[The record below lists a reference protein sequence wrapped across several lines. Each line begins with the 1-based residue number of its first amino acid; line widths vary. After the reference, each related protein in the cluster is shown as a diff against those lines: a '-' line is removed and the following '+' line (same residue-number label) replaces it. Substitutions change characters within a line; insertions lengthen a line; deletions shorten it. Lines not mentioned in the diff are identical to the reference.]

1 MDMLFFSHT
10 FADINKKEK
19 NTCTIKT
26 IKQAFAK
33 PKFKHMEGL
42 NIQYMNKHF
51 PVASTGGIISC
62 LSVVA
67 SRDRIILEN
76 GGNGQSAGCMNLR
89 LRAGMVIKI
98 EVAEIKKTSPFH
110 TSVYPPLS
118 EPEDKQPQLLL
129 QHYRRI
135 GALLRGEKV
144 EISPMK
150 GMKIWYNDEPPI
162 IALSPNIV
170 TLALHVGYPGGD
182 TACLS
187 GIGQQEEKITWL
199 CRPIQQGDSFRI
211 MTVEGTHSTT
221 PIKVSKPRSR
231 EELKSIHSQLA
242 QELRQQGILLRDRLF
257 FPNGKEY

>member
-10 FADINKKEK
+10 FADINKKRK
-19 NTCTIKT
+19 KHLHNQNNQTSVC
-26 IKQAFAK
+26 K

-89 LRAGMVIKI
+89 LRAGMVIKM

-170 TLALHVGYPGGD
+170 TLALHVGYLGGD

-187 GIGQQEEKITWL
+187 GIGQQEEKIIWL